1 MYNLQYRRRTMS
13 KNTDKKSKQ
22 PIKNTND
29 LSLVEQAEYME
40 YLAWSSLQDLKK
52 IDTDTKINLV
62 KIINNIPIYK
72 AKK

>member
-1 MYNLQYRRRTMS
+1 MS
-13 KNTDKKSKQ
+13 KNTDKKRKQ
-22 PIKNTND
+22 PIKDTSD

-52 IDTDTKINLV
+52 IDTDTKRNLV

>member
-1 MYNLQYRRRTMS
+1 MS

-22 PIKNTND
+22 PIKDTND
-29 LSLVEQAEYME
+29 LSLFEQAEYME

-52 IDTDTKINLV
+52 IDTDTKRNLV

>member
-1 MYNLQYRRRTMS
+1 MS

-22 PIKNTND
+22 PIKDTND

-52 IDTDTKINLV
+52 IDTDTKRNLV

>member
-52 IDTDTKINLV
+52 IDTDTKRNLV

>member
-1 MYNLQYRRRTMS
+1 
-13 KNTDKKSKQ
+13 
-22 PIKNTND
+22 
-29 LSLVEQAEYME
+29 ME

-52 IDTDTKINLV
+52 IDTDTKRNLV

>member
-1 MYNLQYRRRTMS
+1 MS

-29 LSLVEQAEYME
+29 LSLVEQAEYIE

-52 IDTDTKINLV
+52 IDTDTKRNLV

>member
-1 MYNLQYRRRTMS
+1 MS

-52 IDTDTKINLV
+52 IDTDTKRNLV